1 MGNVKLFPPVRA
13 KESRAART
21 PPAAFAFFKIYPRGS
36 QMRGTTKTRPTY
48 YTRPEKDPALR
59 ALWEHNK
66 KIILQTQSVCG
77 ICGKPV
83 NKSLKYPDPMCATV
97 DHIIPVARNGDPT
110 ALDNLQLAHK
120 YCNRMKSDKLL
131 EQKKEISD
139 VNRDL
144 PQSVNWRTF

>member
-1 MGNVKLFPPVRA
+1 MFPPT
-13 KESRAART
+13 E
-21 PPAAFAFFKIYPRGS
+21 PRKAEPREHLPRLLLFLNIPQGS

-66 KIILQTQSVCG
+66 KIILQTQSICG

-83 NKSLKYPDPMCATV
+83 DKSLKYPDPMCATV

-120 YCNRMKSDKLL
+120 YCNRMKSDKLP
-131 EQKKEISD
+131 EQKKETSD